1 MSRTRVSFGIALVVA
16 LAACGETARD
26 PLGPSGGPSLDGGLL
41 VGGNRGQDSTGTGT
55 SSTAPTEPDSS
66 SVENGGLIVGGN

>member
-16 LAACGETARD
+16 LAACGETGRD

-41 VGGNRGQDSTGTGT
+41 VGGNRGQDSTGTN
-55 SSTAPTEPDSS
+55 SSTTQPDSS
-66 SVENGGLIVGGN
+66 SLENGGLIVGGN